1 MQVTEFRY
9 LKANFE
15 SMVDFRTSTDYLRC
29 SPMFHNAPRYDSVI
43 IRTQDGMIFG
53 RLIFIFTCLVE
64 GTSHPMALI
73 QPCDA
78 PIQNRPLKDRLL
90 GLWRV
95 RAQPRHKSE
104 FIFTESIIRGAL
116 LLEDRSQPG
125 DFLVVNSIDTD
136 MFLRMKLH
144 KDSHVY

>member
-1 MQVTEFRY
+1 
-9 LKANFE
+9 
-15 SMVDFRTSTDYLRC
+15 
-29 SPMFHNAPRYDSVI
+29 
-43 IRTQDGMIFG
+43 MIFG
-53 RLIFIFTCLVE
+53 RLIFIFMCLVE

-125 DFLVVNSIDTD
+125 DFLVVDSIDTD